1 MKYKPAESYKAEH
14 EKVSRKFLAKVAV
27 TVAGLVI
34 GYFLGYYHVFF

>member
-27 TVAGLVI
+27 AGIVI